1 MTASINIINLADLPN
16 NLQALTQPYS
26 AIGATGNISNFEEGK
41 ELKNVFRIFG
51 NDVKSVSRQFFA
63 MAIMVAICILPALY
77 AWVNIYANANPY
89 VNTGNI
95 QIAVASRDPGI
106 DLEDGKH
113 VNMADEVSDE
123 LRESTSIGWQ
133 FPDSPE
139 QAIEGVKSG
148 KYYAAVVFEKNFTYN
163 MYHFEQALLDE
174 DAPLTFYEN
183 TKKNAVASKITET
196 AASTLLENINTKYLE
211 TVFEIV
217 FKETSNLSEEFEY
230 GDTADNIINQL
241 SQFRDN
247 LDSYD
252 AAIDSFVGNSGKV
265 QKSISNAEKNLATTR
280 SRNQKK
286 VAQAQK
292 DIADAERTVDALK
305 KTIDKRMDALN
316 DSLGRLEKALEALK
330 GVNPVTP
337 EDKASAKEK
346 VQEVRE
352 KLEELK
358 GMLPTDGSIEGSGT
372 QIATIDEM
380 LKNLN
385 DMQDQMENMPDKAQE
400 LLASIDTM
408 KTLYKDTLKPGFET
422 LINNMNNTVDK
433 LGPFVGT
440 VSSMM
445 DDVNPVLDATSRTVD
460 GMDKSLLQ
468 LQKVFRTAS
477 DRLGNIIAQVRA
489 AKEDDRVD
497 MLIDLLGGDSDLYS
511 KFFSSLVDVE
521 TVEIYSVA
529 SYGAAMAPFYSV
541 LAVWVGGVIL
551 VSILK
556 TQADRRKFPGLREGQ
571 YFFGKFLLFFIMG
584 QIQAAVIV
592 LGDIFLLDCQPVH
605 PWLMWLSAAITSL
618 VFVLLIY
625 ALTLSFGD
633 VGKAIVVVIMV
644 VQIAGSS
651 GSYPIE
657 ILPEIFSKIYRFFP
671 FPYAINAMREALC
684 GMYRHDY
691 FIYLGEL
698 LLFGVLALIIGL
710 VIRKS
715 FIGLNNF
722 VSEKLEETEVL

>member
-1 MTASINIINLADLPN
+1 MKS
-16 NLQALTQPYS
+16 
-26 AIGATGNISNFEEGK
+26 
-41 ELKNVFRIFG
+41 VFRIFG

-63 MAIMVAICILPALY
+63 MAIMIAISILPALY
-77 AWVNIYANANPY
+77 AWVNIYANGNPY

-95 QIAVASRDPGI
+95 QIAVASKDPGV

-113 VNMADEVSDE
+113 VNMADEVFDE

-133 FPDSPE
+133 FPDTPE
-139 QAIEGVKSG
+139 EAIAGVESG
-148 KYYAAVVFEKNFTYN
+148 KYYAAVIFEKNFTYN

-211 TVFEIV
+211 TVFSIV
-217 FKETSNLSEEFEY
+217 FDETSNLSDELDK
-230 GDTADNIINQL
+230 GGTADNIIAQL
-241 SQFRDN
+241 KQFRDT

-252 AAIDSFVGNSGKV
+252 NAIGSFVGNSAKV
-265 QKSISNAEKNLATTR
+265 QKSIANAEKDLGSTR
-280 SRNQKK
+280 ANNKK
-286 VAQAQK
+286 QIAQAQK
-292 DIADAERTVDALK
+292 DLAKAEKAVNTLK
-305 KTIDKRMDALN
+305 TAIDQRMTKVN
-316 DSLGRLEKALEALK
+316 ESLDKLEKSIEDLK

-337 EDKASAKEK
+337 EERASAKER
-346 VQEVRE
+346 VTELRE
-352 KLEELK
+352 RLEELRGMLPEDGSMDGTESQIAVIQQMLKTLDEIQDKLEE
-358 GMLPTDGSIEGSGT
+358 
-372 QIATIDEM
+372 
-380 LKNLN
+380 
-385 DMQDQMENMPDKAQE
+385 MPDKAQE
-400 LLASIDTM
+400 MLADIDALRTM
-408 KTLYKDTLKPGFET
+408 YKDTLKPGFET
-422 LINNMNNTVDK
+422 LINNMHKTVQM
-433 LGPFVGT
+433 LGPFVET
-440 VSSMM
+440 VSDMM
-445 DDVNPVLDATSRTVD
+445 DDVNPVLDATSNTVD
-460 GMDKSLLQ
+460 GMDRSLLQ

-477 DRLGNIIAQVRA
+477 DRIGNIIAQVEA

-497 MLIDLLGGDSDLYS
+497 LLIDLLGGDSDLYG

-521 TVEIYSVA
+521 TVEIYQVA

-571 YFFGKFLLFFIMG
+571 YFFGRFLMFFILG

-592 LGDIFLLDCQPVH
+592 AGDIFLLDRQPVH
-605 PWLMWLSAAITSL
+605 PWLMWLSAAVTSF

-633 VGKAIVVVIMV
+633 VGKAIVVVVMV

-684 GMYRHDY
+684 GMYKHDY

-698 LLFGVLALIIGL
+698 LLFAVVALLIGL
-710 VIRKS
+710 VVRKP
-715 FIGLNNF
+715 FIGINNF
-722 VSEKLEETEVL
+722 VSEKIEETEVL

>member
-1 MTASINIINLADLPN
+1 MRS
-16 NLQALTQPYS
+16 
-26 AIGATGNISNFEEGK
+26 
-41 ELKNVFRIFG
+41 VFRIFG
-51 NDVKSVSRQFFA
+51 NDVRSVSRHFFA
-63 MAIMVAICILPALY
+63 MAIIVAISILPALY
-77 AWVNIYANANPY
+77 AWVNIYANGNPY

-95 QIAVASRDPGI
+95 QIAVASRDPGV
-106 DLEDGKH
+106 DLEDGRH
-113 VNMADEVSDE
+113 VNMADEVFDE
-123 LRESTSIGWQ
+123 LHESTSIGWQ
-133 FPDSPE
+133 FPDTPE
-139 QAIEGVKSG
+139 QAVEGVESG
-148 KYYAAVVFEKNFTYN
+148 KYYAAIIFEKNFTYN

-174 DAPLTFYEN
+174 AAPVTFYEN

-196 AASTLLENINTKYLE
+196 AASTLLETINTKYLE

-217 FKETSNLSEEFEY
+217 FDQTANLSDELEEGE
-230 GDTADNIINQL
+230 TANNIIRQL
-241 SQFRDN
+241 QQFRN
-247 LDSYD
+247 TLDSYD
-252 AAIDSFVGNSGKV
+252 AAIDSFVSNSARV
-265 QKSISNAEKNLATTR
+265 QNSISSAQKNLASTR
-280 SRNQKK
+280 AKNKK
-286 VAQAQK
+286 QVAQAEK
-292 DIADAERTVDALK
+292 DIANAEQTINKLK
-305 KTIDKRMDALN
+305 STIDTRMTSLN
-316 DSLGRLEKALEALK
+316 ESLDRLEKALEDMK

-337 EDKASAKEK
+337 EEAASTKER
-346 VQEVRE
+346 VEEVRE

-358 GMLPTDGSIEGSGT
+358 GMLPDDGSIDGSAT
-372 QIATIDEM
+372 QIAVIEQM
-380 LKNLN
+380 LKSLE
-385 DMQDQMENMPDKAQE
+385 DIQDKLEEMPDKAQE
-400 LLASIDTM
+400 TLAAVQAMRTM
-408 KTLYKDTLKPGFET
+408 YNETLKPGFDT
-422 LINNMNNTVDK
+422 LINNMHNTVK
-433 LGPFVGT
+433 MLGPFVST
-440 VSSMM
+440 VSGMM
-445 DDVNPVLDATSRTVD
+445 DDVNPVLDATSSTVD

-477 DRLGNIIAQVRA
+477 DRIGGIIAQVQA
-489 AKEDDRVD
+489 AKEDDRIAL
-497 MLIDLLGGDSDLYS
+497 LIDLLGGDSDLYG

-556 TQADRRKFPGLREGQ
+556 TQTDRKKFPGLSEGQ
-571 YFFGKFLLFFIMG
+571 YFFGRFLMFFVMG

-592 LGDIFLLDCQPVH
+592 AGDIFLLDCQPVH
-605 PWLMWLSAAITSL
+605 PWLMWLSAAVTSL

-633 VGKAIVVVIMV
+633 VGKAIVVVVMV

-684 GMYRHDY
+684 GMYGHDY
-691 FIYLGEL
+691 FIYLGQL
-698 LLFGVLALIIGL
+698 LLFAVVALVIGL
-710 VIRKS
+710 VVRKP